1 MYKLKTS
8 IELPIAHCLYRG
20 AYSGLCCGNVYRDKG
35 QCDGK
40 NDRYDLG
47 DKVLPILHGHNYI
60 ITITVESENLD
71 KNNMVIDFKQLK
83 KVIHEYFDQYDHSM
97 ILTPDNPLVEVY
109 KKNFAEN
116 GIDFERS
123 RLFVWPENPTAE
135 YMSKYWHDCLT
146 ELLNKEM
153 HKTWLLN
160 NNACIMDSLTVEV
173 EETTHNSVTYTD

>member
-1 MYKLKTS
+1 MYKLKTN
-8 IELPIAHCLYRG
+8 IELPIAISTKWEGSKLPTLYG
-20 AYSGLCCGNVYRDKG
+20 F
-35 QCDGK
+35 
-40 NDRYDLG
+40 
-47 DKVLPILHGHNYI
+47 NYI
-60 ITITVESENLD
+60 ITITVGSENLD

-146 ELLNKEM
+146 ELINKE
-153 HKTWLLN
+153 LLN
-160 NNACIMDSLTVEV
+160 NNACIIDSLTVEV

>member
-8 IELPIAHCLYRG
+8 IELPIAISTKWEGSKLPTLYG
-20 AYSGLCCGNVYRDKG
+20 F
-35 QCDGK
+35 
-40 NDRYDLG
+40 
-47 DKVLPILHGHNYI
+47 NYI

-109 KKNFAEN
+109 KKNFEEN

-123 RLFVWPENPTAE
+123 RLFVWDENPTAE
-135 YMSKYWHDCLT
+135 YMSKYWHDEVLKLF
-146 ELLNKEM
+146 EKEGL
-153 HKTWLLN
+153 KIEKV
-160 NNACIMDSLTVEV
+160 AAKV
-173 EETTHNSVTYTD
+173 EETLHNAITYEA

>member
-1 MYKLKTS
+1 MYKLKTN

-20 AYSGLCCGNVYRDKG
+20 AYSGLCCGNVYRDM
-35 QCDGK
+35 K
-40 NDRYDLG
+40 NDGTKERYDLG

-60 ITITVESENLD
+60 VTITVESENLD

-135 YMSKYWHDCLT
+135 YMSKYWQDCLT
-146 ELLNKEM
+146 GLINRELF
-153 HKTWLLN
+153 N
-160 NNACIMDSLTVEV
+160 NDACSIDSLTVEV
-173 EETTHNSVTYTD
+173 EETIHNSVTYTE

>member
-8 IELPIAHCLYRG
+8 IELPIAISTKWEGAKLPTLYG
-20 AYSGLCCGNVYRDKG
+20 F
-35 QCDGK
+35 
-40 NDRYDLG
+40 
-47 DKVLPILHGHNYI
+47 NYVV
-60 ITITVESENLD
+60 TITVESENLD

-109 KKNFAEN
+109 KKNFEEN

-135 YMSKYWHDCLT
+135 YMSKYWHDCLSGLINR
-146 ELLNKEM
+146 E
-153 HKTWLLN
+153 LLN
-160 NNACIMDSLTVEV
+160 NNACSIDSLTVEV
-173 EETTHNSVTYTD
+173 EETIHNSVTYTE

>member
-1 MYKLKTS
+1 MYKLKTN
-8 IELPIAHCLYRG
+8 IELPIAISTKWEGSKLPTLYG
-20 AYSGLCCGNVYRDKG
+20 F
-35 QCDGK
+35 
-40 NDRYDLG
+40 
-47 DKVLPILHGHNYI
+47 NYI

-146 ELLNKEM
+146 ELINKE
-153 HKTWLLN
+153 LLN
-160 NNACIMDSLTVEV
+160 NNTYSIDSLTVEV

>member
-83 KVIHEYFDQYDHSM
+83 KVIHEYFDQYDQQFAV
-97 ILTPDNPLVEVY
+97 LRWTY
-109 KKNFAEN
+109 YRCGGNFQ
-116 GIDFERS
+116 R
-123 RLFVWPENPTAE
+123 
-135 YMSKYWHDCLT
+135 CQ
-146 ELLNKEM
+146 
-153 HKTWLLN
+153 
-160 NNACIMDSLTVEV
+160 
-173 EETTHNSVTYTD
+173 

>member
-1 MYKLKTS
+1 MYKLKTN

-20 AYSGLCCGNVYRDKG
+20 AYSGLCCGNVYRDM
-35 QCDGK
+35 K
-40 NDRYDLG
+40 NDGTKERYDLG

-60 ITITVESENLD
+60 VTITVESEYLD

-135 YMSKYWHDCLT
+135 YMSKYWHDCLVSLINR
-146 ELLNKEM
+146 ELF
-153 HKTWLLN
+153 N
-160 NNACIMDSLTVEV
+160 NDTCSIDSLTVEV
-173 EETTHNSVTYTD
+173 EETIHNSVTYTE

>member
-8 IELPIAHCLYRG
+8 IELPIAISTKWEGSKLPTLYG
-20 AYSGLCCGNVYRDKG
+20 F
-35 QCDGK
+35 
-40 NDRYDLG
+40 
-47 DKVLPILHGHNYI
+47 NYI

-146 ELLNKEM
+146 ELINKE
-153 HKTWLLN
+153 LLN
-160 NNACIMDSLTVEV
+160 NNTYSIDSLTVEV

>member
-1 MYKLKTS
+1 MYKLKTN

-20 AYSGLCCGNVYRDKG
+20 AYSGLCCGNVYRDM
-35 QCDGK
+35 K
-40 NDRYDLG
+40 NDGTKERYDLG
-47 DKVLPILHGHNYI
+47 DKVLPILHGHNYVV
-60 ITITVESENLD
+60 TITVESENLD

-109 KKNFAEN
+109 KKNFEEN

-135 YMSKYWHDCLT
+135 YMSKYWHDCLSGLINR
-146 ELLNKEM
+146 E
-153 HKTWLLN
+153 LLN
-160 NNACIMDSLTVEV
+160 NNACSIDSLTVEV
-173 EETTHNSVTYTD
+173 EETIHNSVTYTE

>member
-1 MYKLKTS
+1 MYKLKTN

-35 QCDGK
+35 RCDGK

-47 DKVLPILHGHNYI
+47 NKVLPILHGHNYI

-146 ELLNKEM
+146 ELINKE
-153 HKTWLLN
+153 LLN
-160 NNACIMDSLTVEV
+160 NNARSIDSLTVEV

>member
-20 AYSGLCCGNVYRDKG
+20 AYSGLCCGNVYRDM
-35 QCDGK
+35 K
-40 NDRYDLG
+40 NDGTKERYDLG
-47 DKVLPILHGHNYI
+47 DKVLPILHGHNYVV
-60 ITITVESENLD
+60 TITVESENLD

-135 YMSKYWHDCLT
+135 YMSKYWHDCLSGLINR
-146 ELLNKEM
+146 E
-153 HKTWLLN
+153 LLN
-160 NNACIMDSLTVEV
+160 NNVCSIDSLTVEV
-173 EETTHNSVTYTD
+173 EETIHNSVTYTE

>member
-1 MYKLKTS
+1 MYTISTYL
-8 IELPIAHCLYRG
+8 ELPIAISNKWKEGEYPTLF
-20 AYSGLCCGNVYRDKG
+20 
-35 QCDGK
+35 
-40 NDRYDLG
+40 
-47 DKVLPILHGHNYI
+47 GHNYN
-60 ITITVESENLD
+60 ITINLYSNKLD

-135 YMSKYWHDCLT
+135 YMSKYWHDCLSDLINR
-146 ELLNKEM
+146 E
-153 HKTWLLN
+153 LLN
-160 NNACIMDSLTVEV
+160 NNTCSIDSLTVEV
-173 EETTHNSVTYTD
+173 EETTHNSVTYTE

>member
-1 MYKLKTS
+1 MYKLKTN
-8 IELPIAHCLYRG
+8 IELPIAISTKWEGSKLPTLYG
-20 AYSGLCCGNVYRDKG
+20 F
-35 QCDGK
+35 
-40 NDRYDLG
+40 
-47 DKVLPILHGHNYI
+47 NYI

-146 ELLNKEM
+146 ELINKE
-153 HKTWLLN
+153 LLN
-160 NNACIMDSLTVEV
+160 NNARSIDSLTVEV

>member
-8 IELPIAHCLYRG
+8 IELPIAISTKWEGVKLPTLYG
-20 AYSGLCCGNVYRDKG
+20 F
-35 QCDGK
+35 
-40 NDRYDLG
+40 
-47 DKVLPILHGHNYI
+47 NYI
-60 ITITVESENLD
+60 VTITVESENLD

-146 ELLNKEM
+146 GLINRELF
-153 HKTWLLN
+153 N
-160 NNACIMDSLTVEV
+160 NDVCSIDSLTVEV
-173 EETTHNSVTYTD
+173 EETIHNSVTYTE

>member
-1 MYKLKTS
+1 MYKLKTN

-20 AYSGLCCGNVYRDKG
+20 AYSGLCCGNVYRDM
-35 QCDGK
+35 K
-40 NDRYDLG
+40 NDGTKERYDLG

-60 ITITVESENLD
+60 VTITVESEYLD

-135 YMSKYWHDCLT
+135 YMSKYWHDCLVGLINR
-146 ELLNKEM
+146 ELF
-153 HKTWLLN
+153 N
-160 NNACIMDSLTVEV
+160 NDTCSIDSLTVEV
-173 EETTHNSVTYTD
+173 EETIHNSVTYTE

>member
-1 MYKLKTS
+1 MYKLKTN

-20 AYSGLCCGNVYRDKG
+20 AYSGLCCGNVYRDM
-35 QCDGK
+35 K
-40 NDRYDLG
+40 NDGTKERYDLG

-60 ITITVESENLD
+60 VTITVESENLD

-109 KKNFAEN
+109 KKNFEEN

-135 YMSKYWHDCLT
+135 YMSKYWHDCLSGLINR
-146 ELLNKEM
+146 E
-153 HKTWLLN
+153 LLN
-160 NNACIMDSLTVEV
+160 NNACSIDSLTVEV
-173 EETTHNSVTYTD
+173 EETIHNSVTYTE

>member
-1 MYKLKTS
+1 MKTTIIYTLKEHRMYKLKTS
-8 IELPIAHCLYRG
+8 IELPIAISTKWEGSKLPTLYG
-20 AYSGLCCGNVYRDKG
+20 F
-35 QCDGK
+35 
-40 NDRYDLG
+40 
-47 DKVLPILHGHNYI
+47 NYI
-60 ITITVESENLD
+60 ITITVESEKLD

-146 ELLNKEM
+146 ELINKEL

-160 NNACIMDSLTVEV
+160 NNACIIDSLTVEV

>member
-1 MYKLKTS
+1 MYKLKTN

-20 AYSGLCCGNVYRDKG
+20 AYSGLCCGNVYRDM
-35 QCDGK
+35 K
-40 NDRYDLG
+40 NDGTKERYDLG
-47 DKVLPILHGHNYI
+47 DKVLPILHGHNYV

-109 KKNFAEN
+109 KKNFEEN

-135 YMSKYWHDCLT
+135 YMSKYWHDCLY
-146 ELLNKEM
+146 ELINRE
-153 HKTWLLN
+153 LLN
-160 NNACIMDSLTVEV
+160 NNTCSINSLTVEV
-173 EETTHNSVTYTD
+173 EETIHNSVTYTK

>member
-1 MYKLKTS
+1 MYKLKTN

-20 AYSGLCCGNVYRDKG
+20 AYSGLCCGNVYRDM
-35 QCDGK
+35 K
-40 NDRYDLG
+40 NDGTKERYDLG

-60 ITITVESENLD
+60 VTITVESENLD

-109 KKNFAEN
+109 KKNFEEN

-146 ELLNKEM
+146 GLINRELF
-153 HKTWLLN
+153 N
-160 NNACIMDSLTVEV
+160 NDACSIDSLTVEV
-173 EETTHNSVTYTD
+173 EETIHNSVTYTE